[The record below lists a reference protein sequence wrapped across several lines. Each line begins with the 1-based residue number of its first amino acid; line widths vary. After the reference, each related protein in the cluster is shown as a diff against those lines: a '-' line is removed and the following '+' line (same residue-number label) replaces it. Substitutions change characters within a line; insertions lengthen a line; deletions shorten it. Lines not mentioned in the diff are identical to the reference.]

1 MEIGD
6 NNRPVIKQQRLAMM
20 VIAII
25 NVSREASM
33 IDMQKLTILTM
44 LMMEIAMTC

>member
-20 VIAII
+20 EMAII
-25 NVSREASM
+25 DMSREASM
-33 IDMQKLTILTM
+33 IDMQKLTM